1 MKVNLTG
8 KIALVTGGSSGIG
21 LSTAKLLAQSGAH
34 VWLLARRLP
43 VLQDALQVV
52 ASSSSSAEQRFD
64 ILVADVSSQEQ
75 VNAAI
80 EQMRQQIGL
89 PDIVI
94 NSAGATYPGY
104 FEHLEI
110 DIFRQLIDVNYFGT
124 VYVIKA
130 VLPGMLARGSGHIV
144 NICSIGGVIGMIG
157 YTAYAGSKFAMRGFS
172 DSLRAELKL
181 KGIDMSLVIPP
192 DTNTP
197 QLAWESSFRPQVL
210 NVISSLDEAIEPE
223 VVARDIIQGMQR
235 KQYMILP
242 GAGNKFWFWVN
253 SLLGTRAFWLL
264 DVIVAWAVRKV
275 QKSAIKS

>member
-1 MKVNLTG
+1 
-8 KIALVTGGSSGIG
+8 
-21 LSTAKLLAQSGAH
+21 
-34 VWLLARRLP
+34 
-43 VLQDALQVV
+43 
-52 ASSSSSAEQRFD
+52 
-64 ILVADVSSQEQ
+64 
-75 VNAAI
+75 
-80 EQMRQQIGL
+80 
-89 PDIVI
+89 
-94 NSAGATYPGY
+94 
-104 FEHLEI
+104 
-110 DIFRQLIDVNYFGT
+110 
-124 VYVIKA
+124 
-130 VLPGMLARGSGHIV
+130 V
-144 NICSIGGVIGMIG
+144 NICSIGGVIALPG

-181 KGIDMSLVIPP
+181 KGIDLSLVFPP

-197 QLAWESSFRPQVL
+197 QLAWESSFRPQEL

-223 VVARDIIQGMQR
+223 AVARDIIQGMQR